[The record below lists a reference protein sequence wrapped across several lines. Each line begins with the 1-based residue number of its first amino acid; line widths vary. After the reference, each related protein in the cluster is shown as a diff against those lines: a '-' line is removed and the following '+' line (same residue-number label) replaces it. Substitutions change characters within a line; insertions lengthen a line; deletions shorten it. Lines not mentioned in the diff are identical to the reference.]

1 MSFEDDINATGNTPT
16 DSLRHAISMFETEED
31 GHEWNNVIIIV
42 TDPKG
47 RMRYLTSQLIGGPL
61 QEIGMLHGAL
71 RISNAAW
78 DSSPTEDVGE

>member
-1 MSFEDDINATGNTPT
+1 MSLEDDINETSNTPT
-16 DSLRHAISMFETEED
+16 DALRHAITMFETEGDE
-31 GHEWNNVIIIV
+31 HKWNNVIIIV